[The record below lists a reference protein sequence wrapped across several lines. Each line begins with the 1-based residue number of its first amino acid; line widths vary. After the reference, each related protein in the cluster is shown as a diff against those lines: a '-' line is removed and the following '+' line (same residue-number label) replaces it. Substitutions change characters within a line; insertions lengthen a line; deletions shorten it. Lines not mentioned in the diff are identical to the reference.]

1 MLDAKECLARASEME
16 RRAGAC
22 GSVSLEA
29 DLLSM
34 AETWRYLAQQALWQ
48 DSLIV
53 RATGLGPGIGLR

>member
-1 MLDAKECLARASEME
+1 MLNAKDCLARASEME

-22 GSVSLEA
+22 GSAILEA

-48 DSLIV
+48 DSFV
-53 RATGLGPGIGLR
+53 QTVQDSGRDWA